1 MSTLE
6 KVQLQQNED
15 HKELNMIKKIRKVIF
30 MELVLRTALV
40 IYFVGLCATTF
51 IPQDTNTSGVK
62 KITKS
67 RIISKYANV

>member
-1 MSTLE
+1 
-6 KVQLQQNED
+6 
-15 HKELNMIKKIRKVIF
+15 MIKKIRKVIF